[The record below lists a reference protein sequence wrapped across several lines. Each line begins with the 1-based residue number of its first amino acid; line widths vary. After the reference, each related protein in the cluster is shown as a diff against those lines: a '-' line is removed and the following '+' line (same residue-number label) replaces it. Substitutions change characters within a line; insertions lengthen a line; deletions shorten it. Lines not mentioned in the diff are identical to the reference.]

1 MKQFIPLIIVL
12 CICSNLANAQDSTL
26 EHLPKKYLSQ
36 VEHKS
41 RRFEEQIDKRTDKAL
56 ARLIK
61 QEQKM
66 KSRLWKIDSVGAKT
80 IFNSSVTR
88 IADLK
93 KGLQSKLPAGGDAY
107 LDTLQHTLK
116 FLGQA
121 GNTTSQLTNAMQSV
135 QQLQGKLQ
143 YSEQVKNYINQ
154 RKQMLK
160 EQLAQYTGFTKN
172 LQKINKEAYYYG
184 EQLKEYKSVYSDPKK
199 AEVKAMALLKKLP
212 VYNDFISKHSQL
224 AGLFNLAGSYNDTR
238 SLEGLQTRTQVEQLV
253 QQRIGSSPDAGQV
266 ISQQMEQARFRF
278 NELKS
283 KYPALNS
290 AADMPDFRPR
300 EMKTKTF
307 FQRLEP
313 GGNIQFQKSNQYFP
327 TTADIAAQIAYKL
340 NKNSSAGIGL
350 SYKLGMGSG
359 WNHIAFSH
367 QGVGLRTFG
376 DYRLKGTFF
385 INAGFE
391 GNRNTGFKYLSE
403 LKHWNGWTTSALAGI
418 SKKYKINAKLKG
430 NIMLLYDF
438 LAPRQ
443 LPKTDNIKLRI
454 GYSL

>member
-1 MKQFIPLIIVL
+1 
-12 CICSNLANAQDSTL
+12 
-26 EHLPKKYLSQ
+26 
-36 VEHKS
+36 
-41 RRFEEQIDKRTDKAL
+41 
-56 ARLIK
+56 
-61 QEQKM
+61 M

-88 IADLK
+88 IAGLK
-93 KGLQSKLPAGGDAY
+93 SGLQSKLPAGGDAY

-121 GNTTSQLTNAMQSV
+121 GNSTSQLTNTMQSV

-143 YSEQVKNYINQ
+143 YSEEVKNYINQ
-154 RKQMLK
+154 RKQLLK
-160 EQLAQYTGFTKN
+160 EQLAQYTGFTKD

-184 EQLKEYKSVYSDPKK
+184 EQLKEYKSIYSDPKK
-199 AEVKAMALLKKLP
+199 AEVKAMAMLKKLP
-212 VYNDFISKHSQL
+212 AYNDFISKHSQL
-224 AGLFNLAGSYNDTR
+224 AGLFNLTGNFNEAR

-253 QQRIGSSPDAGQV
+253 QQQMGSSPDARQV
-266 ISQQMEQARFRF
+266 INQQMEQARSRF

-290 AADMPDFRPR
+290 AADMPDFKPK

-313 GGNIQFQKSNQYFP
+313 GGNIQFQRSNQYFP

-340 NKNSSAGIGL
+340 SKNSSIGL
-350 SYKLGMGSG
+350 GISYRLGIGSG
-359 WNHIAFSH
+359 WNNISFSH
-367 QGVGLRTFG
+367 RGAGARLFA
-376 DYRLKGTFF
+376 DYKLKGTFF
-385 INAGFE
+385 LNGGFE
-391 GNRNTGFKYLSE
+391 GNRVSAFKQIQE
-403 LKHWNGWTTSALAGI
+403 LKHWNGFQTSALLGI

-430 NIMLLYDF
+430 NIMVLYDF